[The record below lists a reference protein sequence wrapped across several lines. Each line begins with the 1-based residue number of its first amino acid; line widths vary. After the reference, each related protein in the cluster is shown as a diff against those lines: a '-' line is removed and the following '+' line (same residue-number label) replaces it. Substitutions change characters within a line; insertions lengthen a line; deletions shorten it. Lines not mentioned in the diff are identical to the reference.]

1 MSVND
6 LDSDRPMS
14 PGLPRPW
21 TWLACVLILML
32 AAVGF
37 LRGLGG
43 SGSRPIDAIL
53 APVKGLPAVAAL
65 TAADAAP
72 LPHNDDWSVL
82 SGPKILPPPP
92 IKVAKPASSNNDA
105 SDDAADQTPAAQVDA
120 QTPDDVATPA
130 AQPPAAPQPAPP
142 Q

>member
-6 LDSDRPMS
+6 FDNDQPMS

-32 AAVGF
+32 GAAGF
-37 LRGLGG
+37 VRGLGG
-43 SGSRPIDAIL
+43 SKPIDAIL

-65 TAADAAP
+65 MAADAAP

-82 SGPKILPPPP
+82 SGPKILPPPAP
-92 IKVAKPASSNNDA
+92 RAAKAASTDDA
-105 SDDAADQTPAAQVDA
+105 DSDAAADQAAPAAQVDA
-120 QTPDDVATPA
+120 AAPDDTQAPA
-130 AQPPAAPQPAPP
+130 ARPAGPPPSTPQ
-142 Q
+142 

>member
-6 LDSDRPMS
+6 LDNDRPMS

-32 AAVGF
+32 GAVGF
-37 LRGLGG
+37 VRGMGG
-43 SGSRPIDAIL
+43 SKPIDAIL

-82 SGPKILPPPP
+82 SGPKILPPPAP
-92 IKVAKPASSNNDA
+92 KPVKAASSAVADDSDAAADQSTPTAQLDAPAPDDAQAPAAKPA
-105 SDDAADQTPAAQVDA
+105 
-120 QTPDDVATPA
+120 
-130 AQPPAAPQPAPP
+130 APP
-142 Q
+142 PSTPPP

>member
-6 LDSDRPMS
+6 LDNDRPMS

-21 TWLACVLILML
+21 TWLACLLILML
-32 AAVGF
+32 GAVGF
-37 LRGLGG
+37 VRGMGG
-43 SGSRPIDAIL
+43 SKPIEAIL

-82 SGPKILPPPP
+82 SGPKVLPPPAP
-92 IKVAKPASSNNDA
+92 KPPKAATSNDTDDSDA
-105 SDDAADQTPAAQVDA
+105 AADQAAQVDA
-120 QTPDDVATPA
+120 SAPDDAQTPA
-130 AQPPAAPQPAPP
+130 AKPPAAPPSTPP

>member
-32 AAVGF
+32 AGVGF
-37 LRGLGG
+37 VRGLGG
-43 SGSRPIDAIL
+43 SKPIDAIL
-53 APVKGLPAVAAL
+53 APVKGLPAVASL
-65 TAADAAP
+65 TAADASP

-82 SGPKILPPPP
+82 SGPKVLPPPAP
-92 IKVAKPASSNNDA
+92 KPAKSASSAADSSDA
-105 SDDAADQTPAAQVDA
+105 AADQSTPAAQADA
-120 QTPDDVATPA
+120 QTPDDTASPAPQPTP
-130 AQPPAAPQPAPP
+130 APQPAP
-142 Q
+142 QQ